1 MESRDSTSTTYRWF
15 ATSDDNEPV
24 TGVNTFLDS
33 GTIVFDRSGNIIS
46 PADGRFSIAID
57 HPAQSPLVFD
67 LDFSQVS
74 GLAQTDSSGAPV
86 SFVNMSRQD
95 GFPPGTLTS
104 FTITES
110 GLIRGVFSNGAERPL
125 GQIRMA
131 RFANTT
137 GLQQAGNNLYSQGIN
152 SGEPPATVRRAVD
165 SWNLTF
171 PVVLDSDGSI
181 RASYRIL
188 GQPHSLLLSR
198 EGDVMW
204 EKRGPLI
211 PEDLEGIQRLGERT
225 LDG

>member
-1 MESRDSTSTTYRWF
+1 MRR
-15 ATSDDNEPV
+15 
-24 TGVNTFLDS
+24 L
-33 GTIVFDRSGNIIS
+33 I
-46 PADGRFSIAID
+46 
-57 HPAQSPLVFD
+57 
-67 LDFSQVS
+67 
-74 GLAQTDSSGAPV
+74 LAGAV
-86 SFVNMSRQD
+86 
-95 GFPPGTLTS
+95 LA
-104 FTITES
+104 FT
-110 GLIRGVFSNGAERPL
+110 VFSLGLLDRKATREPFPAHSLDGAFSLAEQRTPVLLNFWASWCYPCEVEAPL
-125 GQIRMA
+125 LEELHR
-131 RFANTT
+131 R
-137 GLQQAGNNLYSQGIN
+137 SQGKLRVVGIN